1 MSELR
6 RALLSIPALL
16 MLGLIGYAAYY
27 VWQGAKRNAKE
38 LDDRAPG
45 WEENAARRE
54 AGLPL
59 PVNDDL
65 KRQRKK

>member
-16 MLGLIGYAAYY
+16 VLCLVGYAVYHL
-27 VWQGAKRNAKE
+27 WQGAKRNAKE
-38 LDDRAPG
+38 LDDRAPA
-45 WEENAARRE
+45 WEENAARRQ

-59 PVNDDL
+59 PVHDDL
-65 KRQRKK
+65 KRQRNK